1 MTEVTFPT
9 ERPSPFDPP
18 EALRRWRE
26 EAPVRPMSYPGG
38 HRGWLVTGYQAARA
52 VLADPRFSSEL
63 ERLRWPI
70 AWEGLDPENF
80 VQPPGFFMQM
90 DPPDHT
96 RFRRRLAAQ
105 FTVRRLKALEPEIG
119 RITSEVLD
127 TMERGGAPADLVRE
141 FALPVPS
148 LVICELLGVPYADRE
163 RFQHDSATALR
174 VGSTKEEVA
183 TATASLFGHLY
194 ELAAGKQA
202 QPADDLLSGLVTGGG
217 LALEEVAGAGLLLL
231 VAGHETTA
239 SMLGLG
245 TYVLLENPGQLA
257 ALREDP
263 ARWDDA
269 VEELLRYLSVAH
281 LGPLRAALEDVE
293 IEGQTIRKGDVVTL
307 SIPAA
312 NRDPERFPDP
322 ETLDV
327 TKPAPTGHL
336 AFGHGIHQCLG
347 HQLARTEMRVAFRAL
362 FDRFPDLRLADPS
375 EAVPMRSDMTIYGVR
390 QLPVTW

>member
-1 MTEVTFPT
+1 MVVRFPT

-18 EALRRWRE
+18 EELGRWRE
-26 EAPVRPMSYPGG
+26 EAPLSPLAYPGG
-38 HRGWLVTGYQAARA
+38 HQGWLVTGYAAARA
-52 VLADPRFSSEL
+52 VLADPRFSSRL
-63 ERLRWPI
+63 EKLRWPI
-70 AWEGLDPENF
+70 DWEGFESNELAL
-80 VQPPGFFMQM
+80 PPGFFMQL

-105 FTVRRLKALEPEIG
+105 FTVRRLKGLEPEVE
-119 RITSEVLD
+119 RITADVLD
-127 TMERGGAPADLVRE
+127 AMERGGAPADLVRE

-174 VGSTKEEVA
+174 TGSTKEEVGA
-183 TATASLFGHLY
+183 AMTSLFGYLY
-194 ELAAGKQA
+194 ELVGKKQA
-202 QPADDLLSGLVTGGG
+202 QPANDLLSGLVVEGG
-217 LALEEVAGAGLLLL
+217 LTQEEIAGAGLLLL

-245 TYVLLENPGQLA
+245 AYVLMENPDQLG
-257 ALREDP
+257 ALRQNPSLMEG
-263 ARWDDA
+263 A

-293 IEGQTIRKGDVVTL
+293 IAGQTIRKGEVVTL

-312 NRDPERFPDP
+312 NRDPGRFQDP
-322 ETLDV
+322 ERLDV
-327 TKPAPTGHL
+327 TKPVQVGHL

-347 HQLARTEMRVAFRAL
+347 HQLARIEMRVAFRAL
-362 FDRFPDLRLADPS
+362 FERFPGLRPAVPP
-375 EAVPMRSDMTIYGVR
+375 EEVPMRTDMTIYGAHS
-390 QLPVTW
+390 LPVTW